1 METRVE
7 LKNWQRVVIIIMGG
21 FLLGGMWRMRG
32 DAGFGSFWGMLCVSL
47 AYCLFI
53 SSVLGYRKKM
63 NYFLFP
69 FLVVSM
75 PLTVNG
81 WGTLNLQPAG
91 ILNDPVGGTFFFNP
105 FSGVFIMLCL
115 GFCWIPFFAFLM
127 GRYFSEKQY
136 RGRDF
141 LVVIVAFYAVKYLFL
156 ATLAHPLL
164 QLTCGDAYRLFVKG
178 LSDIGVTGSPW
189 KIYLQHFN
197 NIKWAEVITGGR
209 NYFTSINIISSVA
222 GTFAMMGAV
231 LLILKD
237 KLTVKLMLLICSAL
251 AVSILAADVFHILG
265 SGGYHLNT
273 FTPPQWLKN
282 NSWGY
287 WEYFTGFFAGL
298 SITAIL
304 VLQDKKSGSKGAEIS
319 EKLPNL
325 GKNKWVCYIYS
336 LIVLCVGALS
346 AGIVRAIASRLDQH
360 GIFSETGI
368 PMGITIPVL
377 AIPTFIIFAIV
388 LYRNII
394 KKMLGQPFNAD
405 FKTFA
410 LTATPIVFSIFTFID
425 LCVAYTCW
433 DEPSR
438 FGINFLVGLS
448 LVMVIAGY
456 LVLRNALKSSTKA

>member
-1 METRVE
+1 M
-7 LKNWQRVVIIIMGG
+7 I
-21 FLLGGMWRMRG
+21 
-32 DAGFGSFWGMLCVSL
+32 
-47 AYCLFI
+47 
-53 SSVLGYRKKM
+53 
-63 NYFLFP
+63 
-69 FLVVSM
+69 
-75 PLTVNG
+75 
-81 WGTLNLQPAG
+81 
-91 ILNDPVGGTFFFNP
+91 
-105 FSGVFIMLCL
+105 CL
-115 GFCWIPFFAFLM
+115 GFCWITFFAFLM

-136 RGRDF
+136 RVRDF
-141 LVVIVAFYAVKYLFL
+141 LLVIVTFYAVKFLFL

-178 LSDIGVTGSPW
+178 LSDIGITDSPW
-189 KIYLQHFN
+189 KIYMQHFN
-197 NIKWAEVITGGR
+197 KVKWAEVIIGGR
-209 NYFTSINIISSVA
+209 NYFTTVNIISSVA
-222 GTFAMMGAV
+222 GTLAVMGTV

-237 KLTVKLMLLICSAL
+237 KLTAKLMLLVCSAL

-298 SITAIL
+298 SITGIF
-304 VLQDKKSGSKGAEIS
+304 VIQDKKISSKGAEIS
-319 EKLPNL
+319 EILPDI
-325 GKNKWVCYIYS
+325 GRYKCVSYIYF
-336 LIVLCVGALS
+336 LIVFCAGALS

-360 GIFSETGI
+360 GIFSEAGI
-368 PMGITIPVL
+368 PMGITIPIL
-377 AIPTFIIFAIV
+377 AIPAFIIFAVV

-394 KKMLGQPFNAD
+394 KKKLGQPFNAD

-410 LTATPIVFSIFTFID
+410 LSATPIIFSIFTFID

-433 DEPSR
+433 DELPR

-456 LVLRNALKSSTKA
+456 LVLRKALKSSTKA